1 MSALEQMVYRVPI
14 GTGGIVVPAAASPQD
29 PGETDRWLKLLYPWL
44 RAGAPVGRGYLAFG
58 PRAALIRWKEDVT
71 AGSSWRFAHVLT
83 GPAAT
88 LSASYALQL
97 PALPAEQLRLP
108 RRGRLPQVPAGPA
121 ISSAPGALE
130 GRARSAS
137 AIELLVPLLSRVLA
151 DEHSVTIPWTVPLLP
166 EAVLWGLVSILA
178 MIGDSQP
185 ISFLTYASSQPPI
198 PAGLFVSFRQGV
210 ARPSPD
216 PGYEQPAIGLATSYA
231 DGPAQLRLTLLQ
243 HGILRA
249 ADQAG
254 RNARLLDLW
263 PQTPNAPSAPNAHL
277 GGIHTVNA
285 RSDGQTPATA
295 RPAPRAGLGTK
306 VICPICLHEIDDWEG
321 LPHWRWDGV
330 QEKYVEVKIPP
341 DASPHHRARLQRGAQ
356 VRCPDPHHVMQ
367 GEHYLPADYG
377 RFGPPVVLGFIGL
390 TLSGKSH
397 LLTAMVG
404 EIQRGA
410 LQEYGIDSRPI
421 DHALHKRF
429 LDESVRPLL
438 TEGKVLPGTVEGVIT
453 FADAFLISPAGGAE
467 RPVALFDVAGGELIQ
482 VNDTK
487 HFLDIADGLIFVV
500 DPGQLNGAG
509 LGDDAFNTV
518 LDLVKSTPGR
528 LPGKV
533 SAAIVLNK
541 ADMVRFEDPVASW
554 LRSDG
559 EALDA
564 AEFLRESADVY
575 AFLQDQGAAAWT
587 RPYRE
592 CARATLH
599 VASPTGGAS
608 QREGEGEVY
617 PRGVT
622 PRRVLRPLV
631 AMLAMTGVLT
641 GAEAERVGI

>member
-1 MSALEQMVYRVPI
+1 VSALDQMVYRVPI

-44 RAGAPVGRGYLAFG
+44 RAGAPVGRGYLTFG
-58 PRAALIRWKEDVT
+58 PRAALIRWKEDAT
-71 AGSSWRFAHVLT
+71 AGASWRFAHVLT

-88 LSASYALQL
+88 LSVSYALQL
-97 PALPAEQLRLP
+97 PALPAESLRLP
-108 RRGRLPQVPAGPA
+108 RHGRLPQVPDTGPA
-121 ISSAPGALE
+121 INSAPGALE
-130 GRARSAS
+130 GRARSAN

-151 DEHSVTIPWTVPLLP
+151 DEHSVTMPWTVPVLP
-166 EAVLWGLVSILA
+166 EAILWGLVSILA

-185 ISFLTYASSQPPI
+185 ISFLTYASSQLPI
-198 PAGLFVSFRQGV
+198 PAGLFISFRQGV
-210 ARPSPD
+210 ATPSPD
-216 PGYEQPAIGLATSYA
+216 PGYEQAAIGLATSYA

-254 RNARLLDLW
+254 RNARLGDLW
-263 PQTPNAPSAPNAHL
+263 PQTPNAPNADL
-277 GGIHTVNA
+277 GGTHTVNA

-295 RPAPRAGLGTK
+295 RPAPRAGLGAK
-306 VICPICLHEIDDWEG
+306 VICPICLHEIDNWEE

-341 DASPHHRARLQRGAQ
+341 DASPHHRARLQRGAL
-356 VRCPDPHHVMQ
+356 VRCPDPHHVMTD
-367 GEHYLPADYG
+367 EHYLPADYG
-377 RFGPPVVLGFIGL
+377 LFGPPVVLGFIGM
-390 TLSGKSH
+390 TRSGKSH

-404 EIQRGA
+404 EIQRGG
-410 LQEYGIDSRPI
+410 LQDYGIDSRPI

-429 LDESVRPLL
+429 LDGWVRPLL
-438 TEGKVLPGTVEGVIT
+438 TEGKVLPGTVEGVVT
-453 FADAFLISPAGGAE
+453 FADAFLISPASGAE
-467 RPVALFDVAGGELIQ
+467 RPVALFDVAGGELAK
-482 VNDTK
+482 VDDTK

-500 DPGQLNGAG
+500 DPDQLNAAG
-509 LGDDAFNTV
+509 LGDDTFNTV

-528 LPGKV
+528 LPDKM

-541 ADMVRFEDPVASW
+541 ADMVRFEDPVALW
-554 LRSDG
+554 LRSDRT
-559 EALDA
+559 ALDA
-564 AEFLRESADVY
+564 AEFLQESADVY
-575 AFLQDQGAAAWT
+575 AFLHDKGAAAWT

-599 VASPTGGAS
+599 VASPTGGADQKES
-608 QREGEGEVY
+608 DADLY